1 MYTFFLMLVEL
12 FKYHNLHWFVV
23 FIIFIYL
30 RWAIVYF
37 HALKYRPVVCEN
49 KPFFSSVIIPVVDE
63 SEELFC
69 SVLEKITE
77 QEPDELIVVING
89 PENKPL
95 ENLSADI

>member
-37 HALKYRPVVCEN
+37 HALKYRPVR
-49 KPFFSSVIIPVVDE
+49 
-63 SEELFC
+63 
-69 SVLEKITE
+69 
-77 QEPDELIVVING
+77 
-89 PENKPL
+89 
-95 ENLSADI
+95 